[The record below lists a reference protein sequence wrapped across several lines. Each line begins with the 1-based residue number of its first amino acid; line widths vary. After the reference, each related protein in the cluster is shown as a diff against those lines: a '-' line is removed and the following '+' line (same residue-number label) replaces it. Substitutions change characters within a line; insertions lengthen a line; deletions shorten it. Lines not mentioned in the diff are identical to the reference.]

1 MSRPY
6 GGDDLPGFPAHGLL
20 RDEGSKVEDLQ
31 RLMCDIQSALEA
43 ERDLVE
49 HPCFGNALMN
59 LAVNKILDDEG
70 PRMTATILLRMADA
84 VSSGAQPG
92 GTLAVRLNDADA

>member
-1 MSRPY
+1 MPGQQR
-6 GGDDLPGFPAHGLL
+6 DDEPLSYHRQGLL
-20 RDEGSKVEDLQ
+20 RDEGNRIANLQ
-31 RLMCDIQSALEA
+31 RLMCDLQDLLEA
-43 ERDLVE
+43 EPDLVR

-70 PRMTATILLRMADA
+70 PAAAASILIRVADA
-84 VSSGAQPG
+84 VSSGLQPE